1 MPTLINILIICFIML
16 IMYQIVLATPIIEGL
31 DNNDSTY
38 QPYDTNNS
46 SNALILAQQN
56 AGNISYLK
64 QRMDAI
70 QDMSQQFQNTKGD
83 VVTLQGQVSNLM
95 AAQKSYATQVAGG
108 PPPDVSGL
116 SDTDPSKDT
125 TGAPA

>member
-1 MPTLINILIICFIML
+1 MLTLVNILIAFFIFL
-16 IMYQIVLATPIIEGL
+16 IIYQIFLATNTIEGF
-31 DNNDSTY
+31 DNEY
-38 QPYDTNNS
+38 KPYDTNNPN
-46 SNALILAQQN
+46 NALILAQQN